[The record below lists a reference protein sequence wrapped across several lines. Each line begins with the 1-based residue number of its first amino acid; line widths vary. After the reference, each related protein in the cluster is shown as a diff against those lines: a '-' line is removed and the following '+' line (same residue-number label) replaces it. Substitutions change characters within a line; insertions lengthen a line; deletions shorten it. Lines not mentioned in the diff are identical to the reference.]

1 MKQARQFGLR
11 KGDHLTGASRP
22 ANRSEKNPALL
33 RIDTVNDG
41 NPEDNKGR
49 PHFED
54 LTPLFPDEK
63 LDSSSGKRK
72 FYTTNQPVVTSSV
85 NSELS

>member
-22 ANRSEKNPALL
+22 AGRNERNPALL
-33 RIDTVNDG
+33 RIDTVNGAD
-41 NPEDNKGR
+41 PELARLR
-49 PHFED
+49 PKFED

-63 LDSSSGKRK
+63 LRLE
-72 FYTTNQPVVTSSV
+72 
-85 NSELS
+85 SENDPSNMTARIID